1 MDRVRFG
8 RALGVGARQAAKTLM
23 SAAEAAAAPD
33 PNAGKKPAAAA
44 PVVMRPVARV
54 VADPKVVKVQAK
66 TLGKS
71 VWGPFAKFSGVLWLE
86 VTGLFFAIFAAIAGV
101 QVWKWRAAV
110 HLPTGSADARRFY
123 VYAAVFMVF
132 GYFALSSFVRASRR
146 SRR

>member
-1 MDRVRFG
+1 MPFSCK
-8 RALGVGARQAAKTLM
+8 ALV
-23 SAAEAAAAPD
+23 
-33 PNAGKKPAAAA
+33 PA
-44 PVVMRPVARV
+44 
-54 VADPKVVKVQAK
+54 KVVKAQAK

-101 QVWKWRAAV
+101 QVWRWRAAV
-110 HLPTGSADARRFY
+110 YLPTSSPDARRFY
-123 VYAAVFMVF
+123 VYAALFVVF